1 MGGFHARRS
10 LSGKE
15 SIKRICDSI
24 AAENNAWPYIPL
36 TNGQFYIMNRLY
48 WGDIWKTRRD
58 DVTAEVLIAFCVLKN
73 AVEYFKKSAHMLFI
87 DGGHCGDG
95 WKIRVA
101 SLLDCNHSIQPIG
114 FELCQGESNTS
125 WVIFLQA
132 LKEAGIG
139 SPGSDDLQRLRTG
152 NPNGSVI
159 RHD

>member
-15 SIKRICDSI
+15 YQETLRFHCGGEQRVAVHPDDERAVLHHEPAVLGRHLEKVKRDTI
-24 AAENNAWPYIPL
+24 
-36 TNGQFYIMNRLY
+36 
-48 WGDIWKTRRD
+48 
-58 DVTAEVLIAFCVLKN
+58 TAEVLIAFCVLKN
-73 AVEYFKKSAHMLFI
+73 AVEFKKSAPMLFI

-101 SLLDCNHSIQPIG
+101 SSLDCNHSIQPIG

-125 WVIFLQA
+125 WVTFLQA

-139 SPGSDDLQRLRTG
+139 RVKDLMIYSDCAQTIQME
-152 NPNGSVI
+152 V
-159 RHD
+159 